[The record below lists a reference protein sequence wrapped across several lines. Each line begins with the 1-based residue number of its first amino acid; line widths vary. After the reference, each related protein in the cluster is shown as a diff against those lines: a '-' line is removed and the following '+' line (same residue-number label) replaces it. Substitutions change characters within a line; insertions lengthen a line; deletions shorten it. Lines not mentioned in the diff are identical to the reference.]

1 LKTTRNKMFNDSIT
15 AEGEYTVTSEF
26 ILFLRNLLT
35 NKSWLPAIKA
45 MLNELLNS
53 EDIAD

>member
-1 LKTTRNKMFNDSIT
+1 MFNDSIT

-45 MLNELLNS
+45 LLNELLTS